1 MIFIQKLIFELL
13 LSYPT
18 WLMVIDI
25 IFTSAIVIAAGYIIF
40 AIVRYKK

>member
-25 IFTSAIVIAAGYIIF
+25 IFTSAIVIAIF